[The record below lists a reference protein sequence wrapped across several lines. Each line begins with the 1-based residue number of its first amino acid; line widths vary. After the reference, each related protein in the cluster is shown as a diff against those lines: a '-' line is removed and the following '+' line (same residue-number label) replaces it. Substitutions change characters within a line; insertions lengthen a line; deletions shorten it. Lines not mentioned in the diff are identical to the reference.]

1 MAYEFKFPDVGE
13 GITEGELISWLVD
26 EGDEIDEDQSVAEV
40 QTDKAVVEIPA
51 PTTGTVKELKVEE
64 GTTVKLDEVIMEI
77 DTDEDGEEKEESEE
91 KEDEGEQSSQTQ
103 EAPSTTSQDSNEPKT
118 TSSTDVLALPKVRKY
133 ARENNIDLS
142 QVNGSG
148 KEGRIQMSDVKDAPE
163 QEIEKE
169 ETKPVEPAEKDVDT
183 SPERERIDVSQ
194 KVTASPSTRR
204 YARKKEVD
212 ISAIPK
218 EGTITKGDIDEY
230 LSDDKEETTKKRQ
243 TTTVTDDPVRE
254 AIKNHMMESKDK
266 TAQVTIFE
274 EAEVSELVALRNKWK
289 TAYDV
294 KLTYLPFF
302 IKAAS
307 TALNDHPKL
316 NAVYDEG
323 FIQKDEVNMGVAV
336 DTDKGLMVPI
346 LQRADQKSVV
356 DIAEDVQQLAEKA
369 RNQNLS
375 QDEMEGGTFT
385 ISSIGSIAGTKF
397 TQILNYPEMA
407 ILGVGRIKD
416 EPVVKHGEVVPG
428 NVLDLSVTVDHR
440 YIDGADAARFVRS
453 IKEYLENPEKLFM
466 VMK

>member
-1 MAYEFKFPDVGE
+1 MVYEFKFPDVGE

-64 GTTVKLDEVIMEI
+64 GTTVKLNEVIMEI
-77 DTDEDGEEKEESEE
+77 DTGEDGEEKEESEE
-91 KEDEGEQSSQTQ
+91 KEDEEEQSSPTQ
-103 EAPSTTSQDSNEPKT
+103 ESPTTSQDSKEPKT

-142 QVNGSG
+142 QVKGSG

-163 QEIEKE
+163 QDREKE
-169 ETKPVEPAEKDVDT
+169 KETKPVEPSEKDVDT

-194 KVTASPSTRR
+194 NVTASPSTRR
-204 YARKKEVD
+204 YARKKGVD
-212 ISAIPK
+212 ISGIAK
-218 EGTITKGDIDEY
+218 EGTITKGDIDAY
-230 LSDDKEETTKKRQ
+230 LSDDKEETSKKRQ
-243 TTTVTDDPVRE
+243 KHTVTEDPVRE

-289 TAYDV
+289 NAYDV

-323 FIQKDEVNMGVAV
+323 FVEKDEVNMGVAV

-356 DIAEDVQQLAEKA
+356 DIAEDVRELAEKA
-369 RNQNLS
+369 RDQNLS

-440 YIDGADAARFVRS
+440 YIDGADAARFVKS